1 MVSTTVTAVE
11 QLCVKIINI
20 NIEIIF
26 FIKIFI
32 KLIIITI
39 NRIITDIK
47 NTILIFILIIFTQ
60 SCSTAV
66 TVVDTTTSVA
76 INTVKGVVHYST
88 CPFTKKECF

>member
-20 NIEIIF
+20 DIEIVY

-32 KLIIITI
+32 KLIIIMI

-47 NTILIFILIIFTQ
+47 NIII
-60 SCSTAV
+60 
-66 TVVDTTTSVA
+66 D
-76 INTVKGVVHYST
+76 
-88 CPFTKKECF
+88 

>member
-1 MVSTTVTAVE
+1 MFIATEVVVSTTVTAVE

-26 FIKIFI
+26 FIKKFI

-47 NTILIFILIIFTQ
+47 NTII
-60 SCSTAV
+60 
-66 TVVDTTTSVA
+66 D
-76 INTVKGVVHYST
+76 
-88 CPFTKKECF
+88 